1 MQYEAQENVK
11 KNIFK
16 IITRLPIHKLEENLD
31 GLTKAIKNQDKFQ
44 IGVSLIT

>member
-1 MQYEAQENVK
+1 MLIK